1 MQSKQSV
8 ILGYAAGIITGVTYG
23 LNPLFAVPL
32 IRYGISVDVIL
43 FLRYTLAACIL
54 GIVLICHRTTFRVS
68 RTQCKWLVLL
78 GLLFASSSL
87 LLFEAY
93 NYIPSGIAT
102 TIIFLYPILVALI
115 MVFLRVYPTWQVWL
129 SIVVTFVG
137 VLFLC
142 HSENAQ
148 PWPWQGLALTF
159 AAALAYAIFIVI
171 VNRSHAIAQVSDSL
185 LTFYVLVTGTVMF
198 LAHMLLQQ
206 TSPAAEIAKFAA
218 EPQAWLNIIGL
229 AVFPTIISTATLA
242 TATKRIGATKASVMG
257 VFEPITAVVVGAAAF
272 GETITI
278 NVVIGIALT
287 IAAITFMILTGKETK
302 SETAYHQTNNK

>member
-1 MQSKQSV
+1 M
-8 ILGYAAGIITGVTYG
+8 
-23 LNPLFAVPL
+23 P
-32 IRYGISVDVIL
+32 
-43 FLRYTLAACIL
+43 
-54 GIVLICHRTTFRVS
+54 CHRASFRVS
-68 RTQCKWLVLL
+68 RTLFKWIVLP
-78 GLLFASSSL
+78 GLLFSSSSL
-87 LLFEAY
+87 FPFKAY

-102 TIIFLYPILVALI
+102 TIIFLYPILVALL

-129 SIVVTFVG
+129 SIAATFVG
-137 VLFLC
+137 MLFLYHC
-142 HSENAQ
+142 EGAH
-148 PWPWQGLALTF
+148 PWQGFALTF
-159 AAALAYAIFIVI
+159 AAALVYAIFIVI
-171 VNRSHAIAQVSDSL
+171 INRNRSIAHISDSL
-185 LTFYVLVTGTVMF
+185 LTFYVLATGTVMF

-302 SETAYHQTNNK
+302 NETAYHQTNNK

>member
-1 MQSKQSV
+1 MQNKQSV

-148 PWPWQGLALTF
+148 PLPWQGLALTF

-171 VNRSHAIAQVSDSL
+171 VNRSRAIAQVSDSL

-206 TSPAAEIAKFAA
+206 TSPEAEIAKFAA